1 MKLINTEN
9 NICCYFPYDPMVS
22 EGRVFAV
29 GSQMIMP
36 NQQYPLEGFP
46 NNSLFN
52 DDSGRCIDT
61 FQIVL
66 ISEGNGFFI
75 DRGIEHQVSE
85 GAVFLIRPNTWH
97 SYAPSTHT
105 GWKEH
110 YIAFDGEL
118 FSKLISQWFPEQESN
133 VFRVNSDLKDDFD
146 KILQFARN
154 ENEDTPLILKSML
167 SLMISK
173 IAFGKISDTSNKNRS
188 VRIIA
193 RARAYMEMNIS
204 CQFNLDEL
212 ARGLGMSYTS
222 FNTHFKEQLGM
233 SPIRF
238 LRNLRLQKAKYQLL
252 KTNNTIKEIARECGF
267 TSTEYFC
274 NSFRNENGISPLTF
288 REEKHRK

>member
-1 MKLINTEN
+1 
-9 NICCYFPYDPMVS
+9 
-22 EGRVFAV
+22 
-29 GSQMIMP
+29 MIGP

-61 FQIVL
+61 YQIVL
-66 ISEGNGFFI
+66 ISEGSGFFI
-75 DRGIEHQVSE
+75 DRGIEHQVSD

-97 SYAPSTHT
+97 SYAPNAHT

-133 VFRVNSDLKDDFD
+133 VFRLKSDLKEDFD
-146 KILQFARN
+146 KIMQFARN

-173 IAFGKISDTSNKNRS
+173 IAFGRVADTSNKNRS
-188 VRIIA
+188 ARIIA

-212 ARGLGMSYTS
+212 AKGLGLSYTS
-222 FNTHFKEQLGM
+222 FNTHFKNQIGI

-252 KTNNTIKEIARECGF
+252 KTNNSIKEIARECGF
-267 TSTEYFC
+267 SSTEYFC
-274 NSFRNENGISPLTF
+274 NSFKNETGVSPITF
-288 REEKHRK
+288 REQKHGRKQ